1 MLKMRNN
8 VADLRLIK
16 SYGIDAGDTV
26 LTGKPLDEYIDSIL
40 NTIREIMWDMVEH
53 ISVGE

>member
-1 MLKMRNN
+1 MRNN

-40 NTIREIMWDMVEH
+40 ATIHEIMWDMVKH